1 MLLLHHNSFL
11 DKWTSP
17 LHLRIKELLETCFA
31 TRSILNKF
39 SRHIS
44 QRVIMRGREQ
54 FQWAGRLDPLSD
66 LAVFPMLMSPGS
78 VFTIITKLKTM
89 Q

>member
-1 MLLLHHNSFL
+1 MDKSIALADQGVAGNMFCSSVHLKQVQQTHFSESHHERKGAVS
-11 DKWTSP
+11 
-17 LHLRIKELLETCFA
+17 
-31 TRSILNKF
+31 
-39 SRHIS
+39 
-44 QRVIMRGREQ
+44 VG
-54 FQWAGRLDPLSD
+54 GRLDPLSD